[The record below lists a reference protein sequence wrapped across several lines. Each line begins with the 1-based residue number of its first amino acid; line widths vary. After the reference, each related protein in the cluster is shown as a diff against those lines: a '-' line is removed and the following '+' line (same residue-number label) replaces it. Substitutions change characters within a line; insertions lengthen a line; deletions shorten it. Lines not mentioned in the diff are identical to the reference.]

1 MQKYM
6 NKKVKEMAV
15 DDAVEG
21 FFLLKNPV
29 PKTTQSGKTFLSF
42 KLADAS
48 GEIEGIFWDYD
59 GTLHATNAGKPAKV
73 RGTISDSGS
82 ERRGSNR
89 HERACSCRPYRPET
103 DLYSDGQPA

>member
-29 PKTTQSGKTFLSF
+29 PKTTQSGKNFLSF

-48 GEIEGIFWDYD
+48 GEIEGIFWDC
-59 GTLHATNAGKPAKV
+59 PQ
-73 RGTISDSGS
+73 
-82 ERRGSNR
+82 RR
-89 HERACSCRPYRPET
+89 
-103 DLYSDGQPA
+103 QPDWLFRQAS

>member
-29 PKTTQSGKTFLSF
+29 PKTTQSGKNFLSF

-73 RGTISDSGS
+73 RGTISDYNG
-82 ERRGSNR
+82 
-89 HERACSCRPYRPET
+89 RPET